1 MKNVKQVVLLL
12 KTKLNG
18 WFKSSYSSDSM
29 RYVNNIFFHV
39 KLDDIDKAIQYI
51 VETIKGARDLHSVK
65 FASAMDVNKLMKKSL
80 SCFCFFYA
88 DGNSRLWKYTLDQ
101 RMGGW
106 GVGFFQYHLCMWNYV
121 GCFWW
126 RWLGSIWIDGTI

>member
-1 MKNVKQVVLLL
+1 
-12 KTKLNG
+12 
-18 WFKSSYSSDSM
+18 M

-65 FASAMDVNKLMKKSL
+65 FAGAMDVNKLMKKSL

-88 DGNSRLWKYTLDQ
+88 DGNSRL
-101 RMGGW
+101 
-106 GVGFFQYHLCMWNYV
+106 
-121 GCFWW
+121 
-126 RWLGSIWIDGTI
+126 